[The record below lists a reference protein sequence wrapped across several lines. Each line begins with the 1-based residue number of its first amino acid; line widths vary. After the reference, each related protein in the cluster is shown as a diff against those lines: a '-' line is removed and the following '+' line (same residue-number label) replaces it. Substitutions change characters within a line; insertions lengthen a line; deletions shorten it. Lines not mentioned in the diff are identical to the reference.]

1 MPKLNTSMLNTA
13 VVDYSDSVETPI
25 ATSTVESSVATIDP
39 SDADTQEFLAE
50 SSDDELAGEDT
61 SPDGVPF
68 ETEEEKELPEPL
80 VLVRSLVG
88 EDYRLMNDDEVLHG
102 NDLMLFCEYRSTGEQ
117 HAGFQP
123 HPFGMF
129 EDFTVANGKEKFAS
143 RTNGGLCEFYR
154 LKNDLMEQPEE
165 SKPAEPAKP
174 NEASEP
180 TETPEP
186 EWDVAAER
194 KKDESAFIRE
204 LKELSVEVATKEAE
218 LDELKEQLKVAKA
231 EHNLAV
237 AKLQAFAAAGVKYR
251 TKPTKPAKPTQKPAD
266 TKVEPAKT
274 EPANAESTDAPKP
287 ATDAP
292 KEEMGKESWR
302 ATKTESI
309 LEGIERLGKT
319 KRAKLL
325 EHFPTFGHLMDAR
338 IEASKEFVPFAKKLP
353 DGIGE
358 GIATEL
364 INRMDAA
371 IVPGM

>member
-1 MPKLNTSMLNTA
+1 MPKLNTSIINTA
-13 VVDYSDSVETPI
+13 VVDYSDAAETPI
-25 ATSTVESSVATIDP
+25 ATSTIESSVATIDP
-39 SDADTQEFLAE
+39 TDADTQEFLAE
-50 SSDDELAGEDT
+50 SSDDELAFV
-61 SPDGVPF
+61 PDEKPDDSSQA
-68 ETEEEKELPEPL
+68 ETEVPEGAKVENTEEIACEQKDEPT
-80 VLVRSLVG
+80 LVRKES
-88 EDYRLMNDDEVLHG
+88 E
-102 NDLMLFCEYRSTGEQ
+102 
-117 HAGFQP
+117 P
-123 HPFGMF
+123 
-129 EDFTVANGKEKFAS
+129 VAS
-143 RTNGGLCEFYR
+143 
-154 LKNDLMEQPEE
+154 
-165 SKPAEPAKP
+165 SPATTEPAKP
-174 NEASEP
+174 IEATEP
-180 TETPEP
+180 IETPEQ
-186 EWDVAAER
+186 EWDAAAER

-251 TKPTKPAKPTQKPAD
+251 TKPAKAEKKPTPKPAD
-266 TKVEPAKT
+266 AKVEPAKT
-274 EPANAESTDAPKP
+274 EPAKAESTDAPKP
-287 ATDAP
+287 ATDAPTTTIDAP

-319 KRAKLL
+319 KRARLL

-338 IEASKEFVPFAKKLP
+338 IESSKEFVPFAKKLP

>member
-13 VVDYSDSVETPI
+13 VVDYSDSIETPI
-25 ATSTVESSVATIDP
+25 ATSTVESSVATIDIN
-39 SDADTQEFLAE
+39 DADTQEFLAE
-50 SSDDELAGEDT
+50 SSDDELAFVPDEKPEDSSQAET
-61 SPDGVPF
+61 GVPAGAKVENTLEIPCEQKDEPTLLRKESEPVATAP
-68 ETEEEKELPEPL
+68 ET
-80 VLVRSLVG
+80 
-88 EDYRLMNDDEVLHG
+88 
-102 NDLMLFCEYRSTGEQ
+102 T
-117 HAGFQP
+117 
-123 HPFGMF
+123 
-129 EDFTVANGKEKFAS
+129 
-143 RTNGGLCEFYR
+143 
-154 LKNDLMEQPEE
+154 
-165 SKPAEPAKP
+165 EPAKP
-174 NEASEP
+174 VEATEP

-186 EWDVAAER
+186 EWDAAAER

-204 LKELSVEVATKEAE
+204 LKELSVEVSTKEAE
-218 LDELKEQLKVAKA
+218 LEALKEQIKVAKA

-251 TKPTKPAKPTQKPAD
+251 SKPTKPAKPTPKPAD

-274 EPANAESTDAPKP
+274 EPAKAGSTDAPKP
-287 ATDAP
+287 ATDAPTTTVDAP

-309 LEGIERLGKT
+309 LEGVERLGKT

-364 INRMDAA
+364 INRMDAV

>member
-13 VVDYSDSVETPI
+13 VVDYSNSVETPV
-25 ATSTVESSVATIDP
+25 AVSTVESSVATIDP
-39 SDADTQEFLAE
+39 NDADTQEFLAE
-50 SSDDELAGEDT
+50 SSDDELAFVPDEKPED
-61 SPDGVPF
+61 SGQAEIGVP
-68 ETEEEKELPEPL
+68 EGAKAENTLEIPCEQKDEPTLLRKESEP
-80 VLVRSLVG
+80 
-88 EDYRLMNDDEVLHG
+88 
-102 NDLMLFCEYRSTGEQ
+102 
-117 HAGFQP
+117 
-123 HPFGMF
+123 
-129 EDFTVANGKEKFAS
+129 VA
-143 RTNGGLCEFYR
+143 TT
-154 LKNDLMEQPEE
+154 
-165 SKPAEPAKP
+165 PATTEPAKP
-174 NEASEP
+174 VEATEP

-194 KKDESAFIRE
+194 KKDESAFFRE
-204 LKELSVEVATKEAE
+204 LEKLSVEVAAKEAE

-237 AKLQAFAAAGVKYR
+237 AKFLAFGKAGVKYR